1 MNQGL
6 SVSGLMAFASWKR
19 SCHRHDAASDVSTTS
34 SVETTSS
41 EEVGQQHFKL
51 IVKSTFLEFVQ
62 AEDLRIIRCKS
73 APALHEGGASQMP
86 SVGSFWHPRRCKP
99 CAWFWKPGSCHNG
112 AKCLH
117 CHLCPE
123 GELQRRKKLHKTLAK
138 GGRST

>member
-1 MNQGL
+1 MNRGL
-6 SVSGLMAFASWKR
+6 SGFMAWKH
-19 SCHRHDAASDVSTTS
+19 SCLDAASDVSTTS
-34 SVETTSS
+34 TLSTLS
-41 EEVGQQHFKL
+41 EDEEPSQRFKL

-62 AEDLRIIRCKS
+62 ADDLRIIRCKS
-73 APALHEGGASQMP
+73 APALHEGASQMP
-86 SVGSFWHPRRCKP
+86 SVGSLWHPHRCKP